1 MNKNKKNNQ
10 KNRQQFQ
17 QQGKQQQLQP
27 KQQRP
32 QHENQQQAV
41 QQQKQQPK
49 QSGQQPQELSYYRL
63 LLLSFLKESHPELA
77 GDSDFIA
84 ARTDSAAEE
93 YSESIRSGST
103 QDAAAES
110 ANQVLFAGLHFSQY
124 DVIVTV
130 LWNEF
135 SDEVPQGSAKTLALQ
150 LLPVCEEVF
159 SKYPLSDDF
168 QFDPAFDNLYTE
180 ITGTILIWLD
190 ENGIQ

>member
-1 MNKNKKNNQ
+1 MNKNKKN

-17 QQGKQQQLQP
+17 QQGKQQQ
-27 KQQRP
+27 
-32 QHENQQQAV
+32 
-41 QQQKQQPK
+41 KQQPK
-49 QSGQQPQELSYYRL
+49 HPGQQPQELSYYRL

-84 ARTDSAAEE
+84 ARADSAAEE
-93 YSESIRSGST
+93 YSESVRSGST
-103 QDAAAES
+103 HDAASEA
-110 ANQVLFAGLHFSQY
+110 ANQVLFAGLHFSKY

-159 SKYPLSDDF
+159 AKYPLSDDF
-168 QFDPAFDNLYTE
+168 QFEPAFDNLYTE

>member
-17 QQGKQQQLQP
+17 QKGKQQ

-49 QSGQQPQELSYYRL
+49 ELSYYRL

-84 ARTDSAAEE
+84 ARADSAAEE

-103 QDAAAES
+103 HDAAAES
-110 ANQVLFAGLHFSQY
+110 ANQVLFAGLHFSKY

-135 SDEVPQGSAKTLALQ
+135 SDVVPQGSAKTLALQ
-150 LLPVCEEVF
+150 LLSVCEEVF
-159 SKYPLSDDF
+159 AKYPLSDDF
-168 QFDPAFDNLYTE
+168 RFEPAFDNLYTE

>member
-1 MNKNKKNNQ
+1 MNKNKNKKN

-17 QQGKQQQLQP
+17 QQGKQQQ
-27 KQQRP
+27 
-32 QHENQQQAV
+32 
-41 QQQKQQPK
+41 QQQKHP
-49 QSGQQPQELSYYRL
+49 GQQPQELSYYRL

-84 ARTDSAAEE
+84 ARADSAAEE
-93 YSESIRSGST
+93 YSESVRSGST
-103 QDAAAES
+103 HDAASEA
-110 ANQVLFAGLHFSQY
+110 ANQVLFAGLHFSKY

-135 SDEVPQGSAKTLALQ
+135 SDEVPQGSAKTLAVQ
-150 LLPVCEEVF
+150 LLPGCEEVCA
-159 SKYPLSDDF
+159 KYPLSDDF
-168 QFDPAFDNLYTE
+168 QFEPAFDNLYTE

>member
-1 MNKNKKNNQ
+1 MNKKN

-17 QQGKQQQLQP
+17 QQGKQQNRQQLQS

-32 QHENQQQAV
+32 QYENQQQAA
-41 QQQKQQPK
+41 QQQK

-84 ARTDSAAEE
+84 ARADSAAEE

-103 QDAAAES
+103 HDAAAES

-168 QFDPAFDNLYTE
+168 QFEPAFDNLYTE